1 MQHRAARRGEHH
13 PVGAADEVLEG
24 HVADASGDLR
34 HAAVAGIVAVVAE
47 EEVVALGHGVL
58 PRVVHAPRADVEDV
72 VDMPA
77 GKGLDLAGLDARP
90 AEADGIVGAARRNP
104 ERALPLHGLDEL
116 ARVFEFDRRA
126 VEVEHAV
133 DHLDPIARQAD
144 QALDELGLVDRMDE
158 DDDVAALGLGTEQP
172 CVVAIEERAGVV
184 GADVEAEPL
193 DPDRRAGGVRVA
205 VGEFVDEQEVA
216 DEQGVLHRAGRNP
229 EGLEEQGAEHARD
242 QQRPEQGLDDFPDF
256 LRHFGFRVAVAGLR
270 PGGASMSRRAPRVK
284 GMWPPPAQRPARES
298 HMLAGL
304 GVSRLWAF
312 ISSSHLSFL

>member
-47 EEVVALGHGVL
+47 EEVVALGHGVF

-72 VDMPA
+72 VDVPA
-77 GKGLDLAGLDARP
+77 GKGLDLADLGAFP
-90 AEADGIVGAARRNP
+90 AKADGIVDAAWRNAK
-104 ERALPLHGLDEL
+104 RALPLHGFDEL
-116 ARVFEFDRRA
+116 ARVLEFDRRA

-133 DHLDPIARQAD
+133 DHLDPVARQAD
-144 QALDELGLVDRMDE
+144 QALDELGLVDRVDE
-158 DDDVAALGLGTEQP
+158 DDDVAALGLGGEQTG
-172 CVVAIEERAGVV
+172 VVAVEERAGVV

-216 DEQGVLHRAGRNP
+216 DEQGVLHRAGRDP
-229 EGLEEQGAEHARD
+229 EGLEEEGAEHARNE
-242 QQRPEQGLDDFPDF
+242 QRPEQRLDDFPNF
-256 LRHFGFRVAVAGLR
+256 VRHFGVRAVAAGLC
-270 PGGASMSRRAPRVK
+270 PGGASMSRRGRRVK
-284 GMWPPPAQRPARES
+284 GMRPP
-298 HMLAGL
+298 
-304 GVSRLWAF
+304 LW
-312 ISSSHLSFL
+312 